1 MVFRFLFVLVVQK
14 AYHNFN
20 LMIISSF
27 NIQKYKSSDKYFYR
41 SCKLI
46 WQHFSLFSVTHIS
59 MRQPGCCWQ
68 YV

>member
-27 NIQKYKSSDKYFYR
+27 NIKKYKSSDKYFYR

-46 WQHFSLFSVTHIS
+46 WQKFS
-59 MRQPGCCWQ
+59 
-68 YV
+68 